1 MKEIKYKLVLN
12 MLLSYIAGRLHHLK
26 RIDIDMMET
35 EDLMVYDTLM
45 DIKEF
50 IEHLVDTY
58 GE

>member
-26 RIDIDMMET
+26 LIDIDTMET

>member
-1 MKEIKYKLVLN
+1 MREIKYKLVLN
-12 MLLSYIAGRLHHLK
+12 MLLSYIAGRLHHLE
-26 RIDIDMMET
+26 RIDIDTMET

-50 IEHLVDTY
+50 IEHLVATY